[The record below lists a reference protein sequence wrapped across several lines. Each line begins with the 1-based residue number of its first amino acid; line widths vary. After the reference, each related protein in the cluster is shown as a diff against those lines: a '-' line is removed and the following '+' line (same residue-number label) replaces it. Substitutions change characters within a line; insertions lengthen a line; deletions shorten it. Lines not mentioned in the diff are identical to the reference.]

1 MLRRSSLG
9 WSISCALG
17 MVYVLSGAAQAK
29 EEPFPPQFKYAGGT
43 ENVYQGCEG
52 NLELNPQAM
61 TFKCLGGA
69 IDVPYSAITL
79 MQYRSDIS
87 RKVRRMK
94 VKCKVRPNDVSP
106 IIASKKNRF
115 FTVVYQVDC
124 RPHVIVLRVQPQ
136 AMRPYL
142 AELDLRAQQRVE
154 VQGYEE
160 Y

>member
-1 MLRRSSLG
+1 MMARFSSGRSLAWAMG
-9 WSISCALG
+9 LVFLLI
-17 MVYVLSGAAQAK
+17 GAALAK
-29 EEPFPPQFKYAGGT
+29 EKPLPPQFKYAGGT

-61 TFKCLGGA
+61 IFKCLGGA
-69 IDVPYSAITL
+69 IEVPYSAITL

-94 VKCKVRPNDVSP
+94 VKWKVRPDDVAP
-106 IIASKKNRF
+106 VLGAKKNRF
-115 FTVVYQVDC
+115 FTVVYQIDGK
-124 RPHVIVLRVQPQ
+124 PHIMVLRVQPQ

-142 AELDLRAQQRVE
+142 AELDLRVQQRVE